1 MIRRDRPSLSLMKIA
16 AGCKVAGGTQD
27 GRAAGDELCNTFDQR
42 FHEVL
47 DPSCLPNQTTNRQQ
61 TDDKKQ
67 KIKNQKTTK
76 SQGASAIMSYTAR
89 QDARSG
95 ASPYTSA
102 TVRAG
107 LVGGLVGGVI
117 IWIYEA
123 LVWVGVQHLM
133 PLAGIPRNATGLVFG
148 KGVQEQLGAAA
159 YALGTGIHF
168 FFALAWG
175 VLFAYLWP
183 IFQRRG
189 YEATLVALF
198 YAVVIWIVM
207 HAAIMAATTSHP
219 DYFDPMV
226 VIGGFMSHFFYAVPL
241 ALIVKQRLADSTG

>member
-1 MIRRDRPSLSLMKIA
+1 MTSSY
-16 AGCKVAGGTQD
+16 GT
-27 GRAAGDELCNTFDQR
+27 A
-42 FHEVL
+42 
-47 DPSCLPNQTTNRQQ
+47 
-61 TDDKKQ
+61 
-67 KIKNQKTTK
+67 
-76 SQGASAIMSYTAR
+76 GASLAGTPDRTEII
-89 QDARSG
+89 
-95 ASPYTSA
+95 
-102 TVRAG
+102 RAG
-107 LVGGLVGGVI
+107 LIGGLTGGVI

-148 KGVQEQLGAAA
+148 KAVQES
-159 YALGTGIHF
+159 LGTGAYVLGTAIHF

-183 IFQRRG
+183 ILRRRG

-207 HAAIMAATTSHP
+207 HAAIMVVTTNHP

-226 VIGGFMSHFFYAVPL
+226 VIGGFMSHVFYAVPL
-241 ALIVKQRLADSTG
+241 ALIVKQRLG